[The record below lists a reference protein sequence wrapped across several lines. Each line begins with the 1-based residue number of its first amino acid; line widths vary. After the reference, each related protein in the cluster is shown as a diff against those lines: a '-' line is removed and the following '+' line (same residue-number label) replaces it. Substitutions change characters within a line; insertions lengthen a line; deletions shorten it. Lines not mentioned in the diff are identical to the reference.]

1 MDSMGGAFGLP
12 LTAFANVRT
21 FKTSKSFDQKFSFR
35 LEKLSGVWYNRD
47 SKRGVLERMKIA
59 TWLERNTHTL
69 RGKRIA
75 VTGSTGG
82 LGRELCGY
90 LAELG
95 ASLVL
100 LDRNGERSQKHKEEL
115 VERHPDLFVECVPLD
130 LEDLTSAHLAVERLC
145 ALEIDMFIHNAGAYS
160 IPRHRCASGYD
171 NVYQINFATP
181 YYVIRKLLPMLR
193 RRGGK
198 VVVVGS
204 IAHRYSEIDALDV
217 DFSTRRAASKVYGNA
232 KRYLTFALHE
242 LFLGETEVRLAVT
255 HPGIAFTN
263 ITAHYPKAIFWLIK
277 HPMKVI
283 FMKPRRAA
291 LSILAGVFS
300 DTAYGEWIGPWAFD
314 VWGLPEKK
322 RLRTVGKDEREEIA
336 RIAET
341 VYLQCER
348 TVLESRLRD

>member
-1 MDSMGGAFGLP
+1 MRILSWLKKN
-12 LTAFANVRT
+12 TQ
-21 FKTSKSFDQKFSFR
+21 S
-35 LEKLSGVWYNRD
+35 LE
-47 SKRGVLERMKIA
+47 
-59 TWLERNTHTL
+59 
-69 RGKRIA
+69 GKRIA

-82 LGRELCGY
+82 LGKALCSY

-100 LDRNGERSQKHKEEL
+100 LDRNGERSRIHRAEL
-115 VERHPDLFVECVPLD
+115 LDNHPNLCVECVPLD
-130 LEDLTSAHLAVERLC
+130 LEDLPSACSAVERLC
-145 ALEIDMFIHNAGAYS
+145 ALEIDVFIHNAGAYS

-181 YYVIRKLLPMLR
+181 YYMIRRLLPMLR
-193 RRGGK
+193 CRGGR

-204 IAHRYSEIDALDV
+204 IAHRYSKIDVTDV

-232 KRYLTFALHE
+232 KRYLMFALHE
-242 LFLGETEVRLAVT
+242 LFRDETDVRLAVT
-255 HPGIAFTN
+255 HPGISFTN

-291 LSILAGVFS
+291 LSILSGVFS
-300 DTAYGEWIGPWAFD
+300 DTAHGEWIGPWAFD
-314 VWGLPEKK
+314 VWGMPKK
-322 RLRTVGKDEREEIA
+322 KTLRSVGKDERDEIA

-341 VYLQCER
+341 VYLQCEATVTGRVTER
-348 TVLESRLRD
+348 T

>member
-1 MDSMGGAFGLP
+1 
-12 LTAFANVRT
+12 
-21 FKTSKSFDQKFSFR
+21 
-35 LEKLSGVWYNRD
+35 
-47 SKRGVLERMKIA
+47 MKIA
-59 TWLERNTHTL
+59 TWLERHTRTL

-90 LAELG
+90 LAYLG

-100 LDRNGERSQKHKEEL
+100 LDRNGERSQKHKESLLEKY
-115 VERHPDLFVECVPLD
+115 PDIDVECVPLD
-130 LEDLTSAHLAVERLC
+130 LEDLTSAQLAAERLC

-160 IPRHRCASGYD
+160 IPRHRCESGYD

-181 YYVIRKLLPMLR
+181 YYMIRKLLPMLR
-193 RRGGK
+193 RRGGQ

-204 IAHRYSEIDALDV
+204 IAHRYSRIDTKDV
-217 DFSTRRAASKVYGNA
+217 DFATRRAASKVYGNA
-232 KRYLTFALHE
+232 KRYLMFGLYE
-242 LFLGETEVRLAVT
+242 LFLGETEARLSVV
-255 HPGIAFTN
+255 HPGITFTN
-263 ITAHYPKAIFWLIK
+263 ITAHYPKAVFWLIK

-300 DTAYGEWIGPWAFD
+300 DTAYGEWIGPRAFD
-314 VWGLPEKK
+314 VWGLPKK
-322 RLRTVGKDEREEIA
+322 KTLRSCGRTERDEIA

-341 VYLQCER
+341 VYLQCEM
-348 TVLESRLRD
+348 TVTVEPTGNT